1 MERGKVRSPFRAIHE
16 GGLPRP
22 EGLGYYLLPLR
33 GKIPPFT
40 SHLSHPQ
47 TVGIL
52 NWLVPPC
59 VSTLLGVF
67 SYQRCMM
74 LLYRV

>member
-1 MERGKVRSPFRAIHE
+1 VEKFGRPFRGIHE

-33 GKIPPFT
+33 GKTPPFT
-40 SHLSHPQ
+40 FHLSPFTFSLSQ

-52 NWLVPPC
+52 NWLVVEC
-59 VSTLLGVF
+59 
-67 SYQRCMM
+67 SYQRCMT